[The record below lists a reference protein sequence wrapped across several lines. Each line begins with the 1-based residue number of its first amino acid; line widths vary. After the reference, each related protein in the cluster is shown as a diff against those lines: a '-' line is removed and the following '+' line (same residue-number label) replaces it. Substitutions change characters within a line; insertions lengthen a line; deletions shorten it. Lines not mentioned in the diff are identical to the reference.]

1 MPFIHGFGQR
11 RDVDPFTFHVK
22 FRQWYGSRIGTHR
35 AGDDSERKARA
46 KRNAWDLIFP
56 IFETKNFLANCPW
69 RAHRFARQKRHT
81 NRNTCFSRIY
91 HGFDSIFF
99 FVFRASRCWP
109 SPAITKT
116 PLKHITLCMYV
127 SGDMIMIDCVYCRDI
142 HDMTD
147 GELSTKRDVFALFS
161 VLSSCASANW
171 FDRRLPKYLD
181 AKR

>member
-81 NRNTCFSRIY
+81 NRNIRFSRIY
-91 HGFDSIFF
+91 HGFASIFF
-99 FVFRASRCWP
+99 CISCVPLLAQPCNNENPSQTYHIVYVRIGRHDYDWLRLLQRYSWHDWWWAKHETRCFCPFFRA
-109 SPAITKT
+109 
-116 PLKHITLCMYV
+116 
-127 SGDMIMIDCVYCRDI
+127 
-142 HDMTD
+142 
-147 GELSTKRDVFALFS
+147 LFM
-161 VLSSCASANW
+161 C
-171 FDRRLPKYLD
+171 FC
-181 AKR
+181 